1 MEKKY
6 KVTGIGNAILD
17 VTSRVQEN
25 FLINNNLEKNFMSLI
40 DKNTSDKLYSF
51 LTKKTLSAGGSVA
64 NSIIALS
71 KLKLGT
77 SFIGKINND
86 EMGKNFTNDMRL
98 NKVSFK
104 PNFSENKYSTGKCI
118 CLITPDGERTMCTN
132 LGVSKLIKKEDLN
145 IEVLRNT
152 EILYLEGYVLDNE
165 KSLDVFSTAIN
176 IVKKN
181 KGKIALTLSDPNC
194 VKRNINSFNSIIN
207 NQIDYLFC
215 NEEELKIFSGSKN
228 TNEGMKKCPKLI
240 KNIICTLGEKGANI
254 YNHSEIKFIS
264 TKKIKP
270 VDTTAAGDYFAA
282 GFLFG
287 ILSSKS
293 LSESAK
299 IGNIL
304 AKEIIL
310 SFGSRLKEISWD
322 KLRKEVLYF

>member
-1 MEKKY
+1 
-6 KVTGIGNAILD
+6 
-17 VTSRVQEN
+17 
-25 FLINNNLEKNFMSLI
+25 
-40 DKNTSDKLYSF
+40 
-51 LTKKTLSAGGSVA
+51 LSAGGSVA

-228 TNEGMKKCPKLI
+228 TNEGMKKCP
-240 KNIICTLGEKGANI
+240 
-254 YNHSEIKFIS
+254 
-264 TKKIKP
+264 
-270 VDTTAAGDYFAA
+270 
-282 GFLFG
+282 
-287 ILSSKS
+287 
-293 LSESAK
+293 
-299 IGNIL
+299 
-304 AKEIIL
+304 
-310 SFGSRLKEISWD
+310 
-322 KLRKEVLYF
+322 